1 MPKSNNPYDLINA
14 LEDKC
19 KELSMTASSDMPAIE
34 DITASGK
41 LPFGNAY
48 IDLDGFF
55 GVPGKEISFSE
66 IVDYWNNNCDDDPIL
81 AEYSDFDKW
90 WAATESYLTPVNSCD
105 DVTAAKVVD
114 ENEDIEVDESG
125 EDEEVEQLWDLLKEY
140 HIATEDE
147 LQLVT
152 KIFGYNVEI
161 LNKILHE
168 RTGYDDIDTYLEEVY
183 PEE

>member
-19 KELSMTASSDMPAIE
+19 KELSMTASSDINAAE
-34 DITASGK
+34 DVNDSVSES
-41 LPFGNAY
+41 Y
-48 IDLDGFF
+48 IDVDGVF
-55 GVPGKEISFSE
+55 GVPGNKVTWSQ
-66 IVDYWNNNCDDDPIL
+66 IVDYWNNNCDDDPVL
-81 AEYSDFDKW
+81 AEYPDFDKW
-90 WAATESYLTPVNSCD
+90 WAETESYLTPVDSCD
-105 DVTAAKVVD
+105 DVTAAKTVD
-114 ENEDIEVDESG
+114 EDEGVELDEGSED
-125 EDEEVEQLWDLLKEY
+125 EDEEVDQLWDLLKEY
-140 HIATEDE
+140 HVATEDE

-152 KIFGYNVEI
+152 KIFGYNVEV